1 MSHYNQLINNLDN
14 LKLLKMRELLPAYLD
29 DAIIKNKS
37 FVDIFKELTDQEVAF
52 REERA
57 RLINLTISHFPYHK
71 RLDDF
76 DFGYQPS
83 INKTQILDLA
93 SLRFVEQVENILLI
107 GNSGVGK
114 THLATAL
121 GIEASSKRVST
132 YFIHFNT
139 LMQKFKIAASEGTVD
154 KVVKHYL
161 KYKLLIVDEVGY
173 LPVDKDAANGF
184 FQLVAARY
192 ERRPLI
198 ITSNLPLSKW
208 GDVFGDYTIA
218 NAIID
223 RLVHHS
229 HIIKITGQSYR
240 IKGKLQFENDE
251 D

>member
-192 ERRPLI
+192 
-198 ITSNLPLSKW
+198 
-208 GDVFGDYTIA
+208 
-218 NAIID
+218 
-223 RLVHHS
+223 
-229 HIIKITGQSYR
+229 
-240 IKGKLQFENDE
+240 
-251 D
+251 